1 MSRRRGGQFGRSG
14 NTMTALLLMGLRI
27 WPVYVVQ
34 RLGTYGV
41 EVWEWQVFDTMSRLS
56 AP

>member
-1 MSRRRGGQFGRSG
+1 MSRRRGGQFGRGG